1 MSQAPGP
8 DLSQR
13 IAGFSYQ
20 VLRWSRDK
28 LPPGVRNV
36 LGLLFMVGG
45 VFGFLPVLG
54 FGCYHLALRLRWIT
68 VHPQAHRKV
77 METLQQKA
85 ARPELAHSIDDDL
98 TDTNS
103 ATNSWPT
110 GRFDDQIHPLT
121 IPKRCM
127 TAREGWLRLR

>member
-13 IAGFSYQ
+13 IAGFSYR

-28 LPPGVRNV
+28 LPPGVRSV

-54 FGCYHLALRLRWIT
+54 FWMLPLGAALIALDLPFT
-68 VHPQAHRKV
+68 RKRIEKW
-77 METLQQKA
+77 METLRQKA
-85 ARPELAHSIDDDL
+85 
-98 TDTNS
+98 
-103 ATNSWPT
+103 
-110 GRFDDQIHPLT
+110 G
-121 IPKRCM
+121 
-127 TAREGWLRLR
+127 